1 MSSSNNN
8 GNNSNSGSLRLKLDK
23 TIKRE
28 PDRSARHIPV
38 KKLTEAEKIKLADE
52 CFDKCLRAYKKR
64 MMASALLAD
73 YEEHT
78 DLDGEAWIAM
88 WNILNKFDK
97 SKCGPLAKFDV
108 PGKTAPKT
116 LKFYFLNYFYG
127 RVNFIACEA
136 RAFKKLVGVGPA
148 ESFSEITYDEEDTS
162 NVSEFN
168 HKYEI
173 TGLILSELKKKDE
186 KFQRFFHQLFR
197 LQITQKELREEYG
210 EEFTVLKNHINRFID
225 EVKSKNKGDHFFKKG

>member
-1 MSSSNNN
+1 MSSNGGNNN
-8 GNNSNSGSLRLKLDK
+8 GGSGSLRLKLDK
-23 TIKRE
+23 TVKRE
-28 PDRSARHIPV
+28 PDRSARNIPV
-38 KKLTEAEKIKLADE
+38 QKLTEAEMKKLASE

-88 WNILNKFDK
+88 WNILRKFDK
-97 SKCGPLAKFDV
+97 SKCGKISKFDE
-108 PGKTAPKT
+108 PGKTNPKT

-148 ESFSEITYDEEDTS
+148 ESFSEVTYDEEDTGS
-162 NVSEFN
+162 VSEYN
-168 HKYEI
+168 HKYEV
-173 TGLILSELKKKDE
+173 TGIILSELKKRDE
-186 KFQRFFHQLFR
+186 KFQRFFYQLYK

-210 EEFTVLKNHINRFID
+210 EEFTVLKNHMNRFI
-225 EVKSKNKGDHFFKKG
+225 EEIKHKNKGDNFFKKG

>member
-1 MSSSNNN
+1 MTN
-8 GNNSNSGSLRLKLDK
+8 GIKLKLDK
-23 TIKRE
+23 TVKRE

-38 KKLTEAEKIKLADE
+38 QKLTEKEMKDLAIECYEK
-52 CFDKCLRAYKKR
+52 CVRAYKKR

-73 YEEHT
+73 YEDHS
-78 DLDGEAWIAM
+78 DLDGEAYIAM
-88 WNILNKFDK
+88 WNILRKFDK
-97 SKCGPLAKFDV
+97 SKCGPIAKYDV
-108 PGKTAPKT
+108 PGKTSPKS

-148 ESFSEITYDEEDTS
+148 EAFSEVTYDEEDTG

-168 HKYEI
+168 HQYAI
-173 TGLILSELKKKDE
+173 TGLILSELKKKDDT
-186 KFQRFFHQLFR
+186 FQRFFYQLYK

-210 EEFTVLKNHINRFID
+210 EDFSTLKNLMNRFI
-225 EVKSKNKGDHFFKKG
+225 EEIQAKNKHENLYKKG